1 MAKYFTDEFYRLSE
15 LMGDD
20 LRAIAC
26 LIADDTKTACKIY
39 KDLAFGRY
47 KPEYVIKLKQ
57 TIKKTLA
64 NKTKV
69 LTKRHDTQLFKRDDF
84 ANIEAYS
91 IFTRQYNKRVTNGKN
106 D

>member
-15 LMGDD
+15 LIGDD

-26 LIADDTKTACKIY
+26 LIADDTKTARKIY

-47 KPEYVIKLKQ
+47 RLEYVIKLKQ
-57 TIKKTLA
+57 TIKETLA
-64 NKTKV
+64 DKTRSII
-69 LTKRHDTQLFKRDDF
+69 KRHDTRLFKRDDF
-84 ANIEAYS
+84 ENIEAYS
-91 IFTRQYNKRVTNGKN
+91 VFTRRYDKRIENAEN

>member
-1 MAKYFTDEFYRLSE
+1 MAKYYTDEFYKLSE
-15 LMGDD
+15 LVGDD
-20 LRAIAC
+20 LRAIAS
-26 LIADDTKTACKIY
+26 LIADDTRTACKIY

-57 TIKKTLA
+57 TIKETLA
-64 NKTKV
+64 DKTRSLIK
-69 LTKRHDTQLFKRDDF
+69 KHDTPIFKRDDF

-91 IFTRQYNKRVTNGKN
+91 VFARQYNKRIENAKN